1 MFIVKIFIISFTL
14 YHFIKNRKAHKFANS
29 YEHSYIATED
39 NTEIKIY
46 MDLLGIK
53 NNFDLASLKIAY
65 RKQVKSNHPDI
76 FKNKKDK
83 INATNK
89 MLKINE
95 AYHILSEYLQNQ
107 ECLQS

>member
-14 YHFIKNRKAHKFANS
+14 YQFIKNRKTHKYTDS
-29 YEHSYIATED
+29 YEQSDITTED
-39 NTEIKIY
+39 NIKIKIY

-76 FKNKKDK
+76 FKNKNDK
-83 INATNK
+83 IKATNK

>member
-1 MFIVKIFIISFTL
+1 M
-14 YHFIKNRKAHKFANS
+14 HKFTDC
-29 YEHSYIATED
+29 YEHSNISTED

-46 MDLLGIK
+46 MDLLDIK
-53 NNFDLASLKIAY
+53 NNFDIANLKIAY
-65 RKQVKSNHPDI
+65 RKQVKANHPDI

-83 INATNK
+83 VKATQK

-107 ECLQS
+107 ECLQSG